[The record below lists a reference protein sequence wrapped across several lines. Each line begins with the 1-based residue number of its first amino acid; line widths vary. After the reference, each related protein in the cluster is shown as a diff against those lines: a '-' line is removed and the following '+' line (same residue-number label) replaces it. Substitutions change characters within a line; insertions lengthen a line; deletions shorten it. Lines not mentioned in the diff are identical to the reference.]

1 MSQIGV
7 EHDCRNRKTIGS
19 NSRNV
24 STVSINA
31 GEPKQ
36 ENRKEIKGDCFSFGD
51 RIMICKD
58 CKKEKPQKEMFRGR
72 IKAYQYTRCIEC
84 VIKSRP
90 KHTKEQLR
98 RFGIK

>member
-51 RIMICKD
+51 RTMICKRCEQYIPRNSRAPKNTY
-58 CKKEKPQKEMFRGR
+58 CKHCLTAVVNEKLARLF
-72 IKAYQYTRCIEC
+72 
-84 VIKSRP
+84 
-90 KHTKEQLR
+90 
-98 RFGIK
+98 